1 MFPQLSDET
10 KPDTNDVLEHDP
22 SVSAEG
28 LSENGGATA
37 VSGDGEGERGVN
49 GESVAAGSE
58 LCGEGPEVGEGIII
72 AIGLLLRSSGEVEWG
87 PPSRRYGE

>member
-22 SVSAEG
+22 SISVEG
-28 LSENGGATA
+28 RSENGGATA
-37 VSGDGEGERGVN
+37 VFGDGEGERRVN

-58 LCGEGPEVGEGIII
+58 LTRSELQRVAERLHARPLANVQRCL
-72 AIGLLLRSSGEVEWG
+72 GL
-87 PPSRRYGE
+87 